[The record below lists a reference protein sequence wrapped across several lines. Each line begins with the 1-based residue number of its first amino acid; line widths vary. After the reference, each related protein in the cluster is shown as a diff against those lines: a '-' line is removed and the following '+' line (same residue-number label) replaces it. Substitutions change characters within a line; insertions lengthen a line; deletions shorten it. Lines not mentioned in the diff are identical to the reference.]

1 MQDLSCGDPGRSDQ
15 HKTIELPVGY
25 FVLYAAGSAIVPAT
39 SRYILNEEPQLRVNA
54 RPDSQDP
61 ENIMSTQNIAV
72 HLPDGSIREVP
83 AGTTPLDIANSISP
97 RLAAASV
104 VARLTPVTTETKA
117 KAATEE
123 SEAAMYAA
131 EDASATRLVD
141 LATPLNAD
149 TKLELVTEK
158 DPEALKVVRHS
169 AAHVLATAVLEL
181 FPETK
186 LGHGPATDAGFF
198 YDFYREK
205 PFTPD
210 DLAAIEKKMAEV
222 VARDEKFVREYEPRE
237 QALAEF
243 ERDGDFMKT
252 HFVTKF
258 TEPES
263 QVSFY
268 RNGKFVDFCRGPH
281 VPSTGRVKAVKVTS
295 LAGAY
300 WLGDEKN
307 PQLQRMYG
315 TAFFSQKDMD
325 AHFARL
331 EEAAKRDHRVLGKQL
346 DLFSIQELAGPGL
359 VFWHPKGGIV
369 RKVMEDWM
377 RDECLRRGYLMVYT
391 PHVMRRELW
400 KVSGH
405 EGFYS
410 GNMYTPMELDD
421 AEYRLKPMNC
431 PGHILIYKNSPKSY
445 RDLPQ
450 RYAELGNVYRYER
463 SGTMHG
469 LLRVRGFTQDDAHIF
484 CMPSQIESEVEAC
497 IDFAETVLKTFGFNE
512 FKIELSTW
520 DPNDRKSYT
529 GSDENWNLAINSLDR
544 VLKAKAIPYKT
555 IPGEAA
561 FYGPK
566 IDIKLVDV
574 LGRLW
579 QLSTVQFDFTLPAR
593 FELEYVGEDGE
604 RHQPVMVHRALFGSV
619 ERFFGVLIEHYAGA
633 FPFWLAPVQIGL
645 VPISERHVAYAE
657 KVQTELKAAGFRVEA
672 DARNEKMNAK
682 IRDLANQKIPY
693 ILVFGDKEE
702 AAGSVS
708 VRTRGKGDQ
717 GSMPLGEFIAKAK
730 GLAESKSVEL

>member
-1 MQDLSCGDPGRSDQ
+1 
-15 HKTIELPVGY
+15 
-25 FVLYAAGSAIVPAT
+25 
-39 SRYILNEEPQLRVNA
+39 
-54 RPDSQDP
+54 
-61 ENIMSTQNIAV
+61 
-72 HLPDGSIREVP
+72 
-83 AGTTPLDIANSISP
+83 
-97 RLAAASV
+97 V
-104 VARLTPVTTETKA
+104 VARLTPLSGA
-117 KAATEE
+117 KENAAADEHA
-123 SEAAMYAA
+123 SEAAMYGA
-131 EDASATRLVD
+131 EDAAAPRLVD
-141 LATPLNAD
+141 LTTPLTAD
-149 TKLELVTEK
+149 TKLELVKES

-186 LGHGPATDAGFF
+186 LGHGPATDSGFF
-198 YDFYREK
+198 YDFHRSK
-205 PFTPD
+205 PFTPE
-210 DLAAIEKKMAEV
+210 DLALIEAKMAEV
-222 VARDEKFVREYEPRE
+222 VARDDKFVREYEPRE

-243 ERDGDFMKT
+243 DRDGDFMKT

-258 TEPES
+258 TEPGS

-281 VPSTGRVKAVKVTS
+281 VPSTGRVKAVKITS

-307 PQLQRMYG
+307 PQLQRVYG
-315 TAFFSQKDMD
+315 TAFFSQKAMD
-325 AHFARL
+325 EHFARL
-331 EEAAKRDHRVLGKQL
+331 EEAAKRDHRLLGKQL
-346 DLFSIQELAGPGL
+346 DLFSIQELAGAGL
-359 VFWHPKGGIV
+359 IFWHPKGGII
-369 RKVMEDWM
+369 RKIMEDWM
-377 RDECLRRGYLMVYT
+377 REECLRRGYSLVFT

-400 KVSGH
+400 KISGH

-431 PGHILIYKNSPKSY
+431 PGHILIYKNSPRSY
-445 RDLPQ
+445 RDLPV
-450 RYAELGNVYRYER
+450 RLAELGNVYRYER

-484 CMPSQIESEVEAC
+484 CTPGQIEDEVVAC
-497 IDFAETVLKTFGFNE
+497 IDFAEAVLKTFGFHE
-512 FKIELSTW
+512 FKVELSTW
-520 DPNDRKSYT
+520 DPNDRAHYA
-529 GSDENWNLAINSLDR
+529 GSDENWTLAVGSLQRALDR
-544 VLKAKAIPYKT
+544 KGIAYKT

-579 QLSTVQFDFTLPAR
+579 QLSTVQFDFNLPAR

-633 FPFWLAPVQIGL
+633 FPLWLAPVQAGL
-645 VPISERHVAYAE
+645 VPISERHHEYAK
-657 KVQTELKAAGFRVEA
+657 KVEAELKAAGLRVEV
-672 DARNEKMNAK
+672 DDRNEKMNGK
-682 IRDLANQKIPY
+682 IRDFANQKTPY
-693 ILVFGDKEE
+693 ILVFGDKEQE
-702 AAGSVS
+702 AGAVS

-717 GSMPLGEFIAKAK
+717 GSMPLADFIAKCKTLVA
-730 GLAESKSVEL
+730 SQSTEL